1 MTAKDFTFNPLK
13 LFSPRHLRHEMEH
26 EELAAKEVCEGI
38 DLTEGLLI
46 TVSKLIEMTQLLSK
60 YVMSG
65 AGAQCERCSHLAEEV
80 HKQEQILTQCMLG
93 AEVTG
98 EVLKGVIRF
107 PYRLERV
114 GDMLEAIQ
122 ECSRVKAAKDIP
134 FSDKAYGELDSM
146 FGLLLEMLNHLRD
159 AFKTP
164 HKETLEAIATKGARL
179 IDLTEEYKLAHWER
193 LEAGFCHIGASSMY
207 RAMLDSF
214 KGASEYVLKMGAS
227 LRLLAEAG
235 PQASA

>member
-1 MTAKDFTFNPLK
+1 MTTKDFTFNPLK

-46 TVSKLIEMTQLLSK
+46 TVSKLIEITQLLSK
-60 YVMSG
+60 YVVTGS
-65 AGAQCERCSHLAEEV
+65 GAQCEKCAHLAEEV

-98 EVLKGVIRF
+98 DVLKGVIRF

-114 GDMLEAIQ
+114 GDMLESIH
-122 ECSRVKAAKDIP
+122 ECSRVKAARDIP
-134 FSDKAYGELDSM
+134 FSDKAYTELDNM
-146 FGLLLEMLNHLRD
+146 FGALLQMLTGLRE
-159 AFKTP
+159 AFKAP
-164 HKETLEAIATKGARL
+164 DLERLDEIAATGARL
-179 IDLTEEYKLAHWER
+179 IDMTEEYKLAHWDR

-214 KGASEYVLKMGAS
+214 KGAAEYIVKIGAS

-235 PQASA
+235 R